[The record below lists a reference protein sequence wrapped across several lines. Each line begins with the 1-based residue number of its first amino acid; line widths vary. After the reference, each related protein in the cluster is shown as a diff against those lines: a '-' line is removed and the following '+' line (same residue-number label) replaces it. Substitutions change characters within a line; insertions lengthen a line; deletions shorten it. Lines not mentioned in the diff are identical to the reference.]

1 MKKKLKIWDWIVLI
15 QEKRVC
21 NWCVGLKKNYVKNNN
36 YWAFHVI
43 KKNIF
48 FAGVCKMV
56 VKITKETWEKCGTET
71 ICYDEEKK
79 ALELWLKMGDIEIKL
94 DHSNLRDVVLR
105 RKGKILGK
113 KRKDITEE
121 ETRRYKTFFE
131 GKKGVFIIEKVA
143 TDVIER
149 CKLPKAIDFR
159 KKFGYNHD
167 DIMVCEETS
176 KAEKIKLFPYKNIV
190 LNKKFK
196 GRKPDSCFK
205 DLHLTV
211 EVHEGNHDITTQTMK
226 KKEKTCLKDIILKPS
241 SAIQMILGLILIN
254 FLAK

>member
-1 MKKKLKIWDWIVLI
+1 
-15 QEKRVC
+15 
-21 NWCVGLKKNYVKNNN
+21 
-36 YWAFHVI
+36 
-43 KKNIF
+43 
-48 FAGVCKMV
+48 MV

-79 ALELWLKMGDIEIKL
+79 VLELWLKMGDIEIKL
-94 DHSNLRDVVLR
+94 DHSNLCDVVLR

-159 KKFGYNHD
+159 KKYGYNHD